1 MSTHALGIDL
11 GGTNLKVAL
20 VERTDGIVEARSHP
34 TPAQN
39 GPEAILDQMARQA
52 LELIKDHDVKPV
64 GIGIGSPGAINWA
77 RTTVHHPPN
86 FPGWKV
92 VNVAKALRERTGLA
106 YAIVENDANV
116 AGLGS
121 AYYGAGRSYDS
132 FLMITLGTGVGG
144 AIIYRNQIFRGS
156 TGGAGEIGHMTIDY
170 EGPLANSGVGGA
182 VEAYLG
188 QQFLSRHAQQ
198 RLRHHPDSL
207 VHTIT
212 DHDLSNL
219 TPRTL
224 HQAATQGDEPA
235 IKMLA
240 WAGHKLGCALGA
252 AVNLLDIRTIVVGGG
267 VSKAGNFL
275 LDPARK
281 ALENHVVPSLRDGL
295 VVKQEQLGNEASLLG
310 AARLAFRAA
319 EQT

>member
-77 RTTVHHPPN
+77 RTTVHHPLN